1 MKRTCEKSENNRAA
15 SAESLVKSNDPQPP
29 HITLSMIATE
39 LEKLEIEWQS
49 LCATITTSSCG
60 VLTKAKSLF
69 TANR

>member
-1 MKRTCEKSENNRAA
+1 MKHTLKKSENSHAA
-15 SAESLVKSNDPQPP
+15 SVESSEKSNDPQPP

-69 TANR
+69 ISSR